1 MPNDIKNKDLS
12 FKDVFITS
20 FKIYSLNIKTVVALA
35 ILVYIPIALLS
46 QLVIEPQL
54 YDLVFTLE
62 AYVGG
67 IDMEQLMNIGALPIE
82 LHDSILRSAYILIA
96 AVAISYALF
105 MPIISSGSTLLVQKF
120 TDDMQISSD
129 DTITLALSN
138 ILKTFVTVL
147 LSFSLII
154 LGLSLFVLPGIYLSI
169 IFAFAI
175 PAVIVSGKWGFGA
188 LRESF
193 SVVRGRWFVVFALI
207 FITSIIAPLL
217 SQIVT
222 AIIITPF
229 VFIVPSPIII
239 NAAGSII
246 SMILT
251 VYFVM
256 VECVWFINKYFLKQ
270 KFEITT
276 HCPPQ

>member
-12 FKDVFITS
+12 FKDVFIIS